1 MILVR
6 TITLTI
12 TNMPRVFITLT
23 DEQDKLIKK
32 YTLNGKNNRQAYIRH
47 AINLKL
53 AADKKQLEEK
63 GYIVP

>member
-1 MILVR
+1 
-6 TITLTI
+6 
-12 TNMPRVFITLT
+12 MPRVNITIT

-32 YTLNGKNNRQAYIRH
+32 YTLNGTRNRQAYIRH

-63 GYIVP
+63 GYVQAVQ

>member
-1 MILVR
+1 
-6 TITLTI
+6 
-12 TNMPRVFITLT
+12 MPRVFITLT